1 MRVLRPFLW
10 AAILVAGFVYLT
22 SVARWDMG
30 NLLRPFRPDGR
41 LYTEAAAAGPGFSTD
56 EQNNID
62 IYKAARDATVN
73 ITSVVYRES
82 WFFQLVPEK
91 GTGSGFILTP
101 GGEILTNNHVVSGG
115 SARLSVTLANK
126 KQYRAKVLWN
136 DPRNDLAM
144 IKIDTGSKLP
154 FLKLGDSE
162 GLVVGQKVLA
172 IGNPF
177 GLDGTLTTGIVSSL
191 NRTIEPE
198 EGQRLEGM
206 IQTDAAINPGNSGGP
221 LLDSHGN
228 VIGINTAIYG
238 PQGNIGLGFAMPINR
253 AKPMLEEYAQTGHIS
268 RPSLGITTVFVT
280 GDLAEQLEL
289 PSQGG
294 LLIQSV
300 ERGSAAEESGL
311 RGPRRRVLVGN
322 YPLGIGG
329 DLIMAVEGQP
339 VEGTESLQRALNRKK
354 AGQTL
359 NLTIHRNGRSQPIAV
374 RLGEAPQTVL

>member
-1 MRVLRPFLW
+1 MRVLRPFVW
-10 AAILVAGFVYLT
+10 AAVLVAGFVYLT

-101 GGEILTNNHVVSGG
+101 NGEILTNNHVVSGG

-154 FLKLGDSE
+154 FLKLGDS
-162 GLVVGQKVLA
+162 
-172 IGNPF
+172 
-177 GLDGTLTTGIVSSL
+177 
-191 NRTIEPE
+191 
-198 EGQRLEGM
+198 
-206 IQTDAAINPGNSGGP
+206 
-221 LLDSHGN
+221 
-228 VIGINTAIYG
+228 
-238 PQGNIGLGFAMPINR
+238 
-253 AKPMLEEYAQTGHIS
+253 
-268 RPSLGITTVFVT
+268 
-280 GDLAEQLEL
+280 
-289 PSQGG
+289 
-294 LLIQSV
+294 
-300 ERGSAAEESGL
+300 
-311 RGPRRRVLVGN
+311 
-322 YPLGIGG
+322 
-329 DLIMAVEGQP
+329 
-339 VEGTESLQRALNRKK
+339 
-354 AGQTL
+354 
-359 NLTIHRNGRSQPIAV
+359 
-374 RLGEAPQTVL
+374 